1 MRRIRLRARR
11 SNGVPF
17 TLLRARSVLLY
28 TLAAVVIVVLL
39 LWPRITDYYSY
50 NATYYDGIV
59 ASAAIAAILT
69 ISLNLCMGY
78 GGMLSMMQTALQLV
92 GGYAVAIAVV
102 KMGWSWVLGLGIAI
116 VVGTVLSLLVL
127 LVSLRATYLYFG
139 MITLAADLI
148 VVEAGRSADPL
159 TGGVVGIAGIAP
171 TIGSAVMSKDQ
182 FYYVVLALL
191 VVTYVVQR
199 NFVRSGSG
207 RASMAVRESTDTASA
222 MGIRP
227 ATTKLLVFGLA
238 GGIGGM
244 AGGLYALQMGFINP
258 DVGLLDNGLIFF
270 VGLFLGGIGTL
281 VGPLLG
287 VGIIA
292 AIVEFIRDYPR
303 YTTLILGLVLLA
315 AIMLIPAGIVGSWRS
330 SRFGRDPMSLGDE
343 DESPTGVPSTVA
355 APEAPDGVAALE
367 GVGIQKFFGG
377 VHAVDGIDVRVMPG
391 TVHGI
396 IGPNGSGKS
405 TLVACLTRYHSL
417 DGGEARVFGE
427 PAPRAPYA
435 VAAAGVT
442 RVFQAPHLFERVSV
456 LDNVLTGMR
465 MRERYTWV
473 GAVLRTPGYRRQD
486 RAERGEAMELL
497 RFAGLGPRAGW
508 PASSLS
514 HGQKRLLE
522 VVRAVATRPRVL
534 ILDEPATGLTH
545 AEMAALARLCRAL
558 CNHGLAVVLIEHN
571 VDFVMGLCD
580 EITVI
585 ESGKVIERGVP
596 EHVRRSPAVLEAY
609 LGRPDLVEEAL

>member
-1 MRRIRLRARR
+1 MRRIALPHR
-11 SNGVPF
+11 SGSPAS
-17 TLLRARSVLLY
+17 TLVRVRSAALS
-28 TLAAVVIVVLL
+28 TLAAAVIVVLL

-50 NATYYDGIV
+50 NATYYNGIV

-69 ISLNLCMGY
+69 VSLNLCMGY

-92 GGYAVAIAVV
+92 GGYGVAIAVV
-102 KMGWSWVLGLGIAI
+102 KMGWSWLLGLAIAI
-116 VVGTVLSLLVL
+116 VVGTLLSVLVL

-148 VVEAGRSADPL
+148 VVEVGRSADPL
-159 TGGVVGIAGIAP
+159 TGGVVGIAGITP
-171 TIGSAVMSKDQ
+171 TVGGTVIPKNQ
-182 FYYVVLALL
+182 FYYLVLALL
-191 VVTYVVQR
+191 AGTYVVQR
-199 NFVRSGSG
+199 NFVRSGAG
-207 RASMAVRESTDTASA
+207 RAAMAVRESTDTASA

-227 ATTKLLVFGLA
+227 ATTKLLVFGVA
-238 GGIGGM
+238 GGIGGL
-244 AGGLYALQMGFINP
+244 AGGLYALQMGFVNP

-281 VGPLLG
+281 VGPLIG

-292 AIVEFIRDYPR
+292 VIVELIRGYAR

-330 SRFGRDPMSLGDE
+330 SRIGRDPTGPTDE
-343 DESPTGVPSTVA
+343 DEAPGDVPATVPPVA
-355 APEAPDGVAALE
+355 APAGVAALE
-367 GVGIQKFFGG
+367 GVGLMKFFGG
-377 VHAVDGIDVRVMPG
+377 VRAVDGIDVRIMPG

-405 TLVACLTRYHSL
+405 TLVACLTRYHPL
-417 DGGEARVFGE
+417 NAGEVRVFGR

-465 MRERYTWV
+465 MRERYTWA
-473 GAVLRTPGYRRQD
+473 GAVVRTPGYRRQD
-486 RAERGEAMELL
+486 RAERAEAMELL
-497 RFAGLGPRAGW
+497 RFAGLGSRASW
-508 PASSLS
+508 PASALS

-522 VVRAVATRPRVL
+522 VVRAVATRPRAL
-534 ILDEPATGLTH
+534 ILDEPATGLTPT
-545 AEMAALARLCRAL
+545 ELAALARLCRAL
-558 CNHGLAVVLIEHN
+558 RDRGLAVVLIEHN

-609 LGRPDLVEEAL
+609 LGRPDLLEEAS